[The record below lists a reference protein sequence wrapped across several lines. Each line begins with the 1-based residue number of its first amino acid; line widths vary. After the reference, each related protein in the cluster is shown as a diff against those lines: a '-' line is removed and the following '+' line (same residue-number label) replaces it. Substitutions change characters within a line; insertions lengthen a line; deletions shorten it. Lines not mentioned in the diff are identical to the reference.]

1 MMKKRKISIVLLAIL
16 FIGPF
21 ACQNQ
26 DNGSTDS
33 FTGKVITVNGPVD
46 PYEMGVTLTHEH
58 LLVDFIGAD
67 STGYHRWNRD
77 SVVAALLPYQEALK
91 KHDVQT
97 FIDPTPAYLGRDPE
111 LFKMLAEES
120 GMHIVTNTGYYGA
133 RNNQFIP
140 QEAMNMTAD
149 ELAGIWIQEYEGG
162 IEGTGVR
169 PGFIKIG
176 VDPTDTLSAF
186 HRKLI
191 TAAAL
196 TSKATGLVIA
206 SHTGPDAP
214 AFEQLEVLQNNNVP
228 HSSFIWVHAQSG
240 TQEGN
245 IEAAKSGAWI
255 SLDGINPKRDEN
267 PGSQYSSAWYAARIS
282 ALKEAGCLDKVL
294 LSHDAGWYRPG
305 EPGGGEIRGY
315 TGIFTNLVPALLEGG
330 LTQNDIDQLLTI
342 NPRMAFAVR
351 DH

>member
-1 MMKKRKISIVLLAIL
+1 MMKKRKISIALLAFML
-16 FIGPF
+16 VGPF
-21 ACQNQ
+21 ACQNP
-26 DNGSTDS
+26 DNKSSDS
-33 FTGKVITVNGPVD
+33 FTGKIITVNGPISPED
-46 PYEMGVTLTHEH
+46 LGVALTHEH
-58 LLVDFIGAD
+58 LLVDFIGAKE
-67 STGYHRWNRD
+67 TGYHRWNRD
-77 SVVAALLPYQEALK
+77 SVLTTLLPYLEALRE
-91 KHDVQT
+91 HDVQT
-97 FIDPTPAYLGRDPE
+97 FIDPTPVYLGRDPK
-111 LFKMLAEES
+111 LFKMLAAES

-140 QEAMNMTAD
+140 EEAMDMTAE
-149 ELAGIWIQEYEGG
+149 ELAGIWIQEFEGG

-191 TAAAL
+191 TAASL
-196 TSKATGLVIA
+196 TSKSTGMVIA

-214 AFEQLEVLQNNNVP
+214 AFEQLEVLQNNNVS

-245 IEAAKSGAWI
+245 IEAAKTGAWI
-255 SLDGINPKRDEN
+255 SLDGFNPKRDEN
-267 PGSQYSSAWYAARIS
+267 PGSKHSSAWYAERIS
-282 ALKEAGCLDKVL
+282 ALKEAGYLDKVL

-305 EPGGGEIRGY
+305 EPGGGQIRGY
-315 TGIFTNLVPALLEGG
+315 TGIFTNLIPALLEEGF
-330 LTQNDIDQLLTI
+330 TQKDIDQLLTI

-351 DH
+351 NH